1 MLDREVG
8 RDTQGFDGS
17 TIRASK
23 QYNANGVLAQQ
34 SRPYFASG
42 GTAEWT
48 TYTYDALNRV
58 LTATYPDSTTNAH
71 AYNGLVATDTNAAG
85 ETRTTT
91 KNSQGNVV
99 SVVDAAGNTTSYAYD
114 PFGKLIKTTDAAG
127 NIVTATYD
135 VRGRKTASGDPD
147 LGSWTYSYDTASEL
161 VSQTDAKSQTTT
173 LSYDLLGRMTGRV
186 ETDMTSAWVYDTAT
200 NGIGKLASASITAGP
215 SAGYARSFAYDSLGR
230 PVQATATIAS
240 TNYSFYASYDA
251 NSRLSTVTYPSGFVA
266 TYAYTSLGYAQQ
278 VSGGSQVYW
287 TANTRDAEL
296 RLTQQTAGNG
306 VVTTQSFDPLTDR
319 LTSILAGSRQR
330 GGELLLYL

>member
-1 MLDREVG
+1 MIQTIDTAGRGPTGAYYPTGAVYLVQATPLASDGVTQNGPQGIVYFDMLDREVG
-8 RDTQGFDGS
+8 RDTQGFDAS

-58 LTATYPDSTTNAH
+58 LTATYPDSTTTAH
-71 AYNGLVATDTNAAG
+71 AYNGLVATDTNAAS

-114 PFGKLIKTTDAAG
+114 PFGKLITTTDAAG
-127 NIVTATYD
+127 NVVTATYD
-135 VRGRKTASGDPD
+135 VRGRKIASSDPD
-147 LGSWTYSYDTASEL
+147 LGAWTYAYDTASEL

-186 ETDMTSAWVYDTAT
+186 ETDMTSAWVYDTKAW
-200 NGIGKLASASITAGP
+200 GIGKLTSASITAGP
-215 SAGYARSFAYDSLGR
+215 SAGYEKSLIYDSLGR
-230 PVQATATIAS
+230 TVQVTI
-240 TNYSFYASYDA
+240 TVGGINY
-251 NSRLSTVTYPSGFVA
+251 TV
-266 TYAYTSLGYAQQ
+266 
-278 VSGGSQVYW
+278 
-287 TANTRDAEL
+287 L
-296 RLTQQTAGNG
+296 RQL
-306 VVTTQSFDPLTDR
+306 
-319 LTSILAGSRQR
+319 
-330 GGELLLYL
+330 